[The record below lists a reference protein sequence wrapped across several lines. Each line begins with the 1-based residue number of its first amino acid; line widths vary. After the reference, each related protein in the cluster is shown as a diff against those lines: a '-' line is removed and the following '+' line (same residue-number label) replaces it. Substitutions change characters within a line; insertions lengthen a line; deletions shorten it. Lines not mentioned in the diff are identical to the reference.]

1 MFSKLSAT
9 SQTLSNIFKTFHH
22 HIPGSNATQNPPLFK
37 VNLKKYGIVSVLIH
51 GSSDFVEKLLPIDR
65 SGLTQFHTIWVRC
78 FFSRL
83 QGSPG
88 LEVFIAKAWRLE
100 SVHMASL
107 VQRIP
112 ARGDSMC
119 ATVGREGNCVLCS
132 AQAVWPDK

>member
-1 MFSKLSAT
+1 MVLCKRL
-9 SQTLSNIFKTFHH
+9 NPRIFRFC
-22 HIPGSNATQNPPLFK
+22 GK
-37 VNLKKYGIVSVLIH
+37 VVTHRPARIDPISYNLGVV
-51 GSSDFVEKLLPIDR
+51 
-65 SGLTQFHTIWVRC
+65 

-83 QGSPG
+83 QGSPR

-119 ATVGREGNCVLCS
+119 ATVGREGNCGLCS